1 MGFLLGAFGKQM
13 AGSRYRSLQ
22 ARMMRVSSYVRRVHR
37 EVDQITRRI
46 DREKKSVLN
55 AITIEAQSAKAMF
68 QNNLAGIFNTTMA
81 QLGITDANSMTTEQ
95 QYKYQAD
102 ISKAQALAQAQESA
116 YMTQIEQR
124 KKEAEDYYENQK
136 ESLVDPLKY
145 EEDELQSEKDMLEG
159 QIQIAKQDYE
169 ACQKM
174 EQSDAKMLA
183 PQYTG
188 AAG

>member
-13 AGSRYRSLQ
+13 AGTRYRSLQ
-22 ARMMRVSSYVRRVHR
+22 YRMMRVSQQVRRVHR
-37 EVDQITRRI
+37 DVERITNRI
-46 DREKKSVLN
+46 EREKKSVLS
-55 AITIEAQSAKAMF
+55 AITIEAQSAKTMF
-68 QNNLAGIFNTTMA
+68 QNNLAGIFNATME
-81 QLGITDANSMTTEQ
+81 QLGITDANSMTTGQ

-124 KKEAEDYYENQK
+124 KKDAEDYYEDQK
-136 ESLVDPLKY
+136 ESLVEPLKD
-145 EEDELQSEKDMLEG
+145 EENELTSEKESLES
-159 QIQIAKQDYE
+159 QRLIAENDYK
-169 ACQKM
+169 ACQEM
-174 EQSDAKMLA
+174 EKADAKMLA